1 MCPRGARGAGRR
13 ARVLTRLC
21 SRGPVGDAGTAPY
34 SRSGP
39 CSPALGLA
47 LGRCAGVLWRYMG
60 TTRTRTRCHA
70 FTTRTQTDTGRAPDE
85 GLAER
90 TAFAQSCPSR
100 LRCDFVYLLILRH
113 HTHTHIRTQH
123 THTHNTHVRHGR
135 LRVVRSA
142 RHGCGSA
149 RADYQA
155 TLCRVLRRVR
165 GCIGGRLTPQQDV
178 SDSSCCDACAVSLQE
193 VLTSLTTFLRSPYS
207 LALMLHIFF
216 TPSVDSPR
224 F

>member
-1 MCPRGARGAGRR
+1 MLSRTGAG
-13 ARVLTRLC
+13 
-21 SRGPVGDAGTAPY
+21 
-34 SRSGP
+34 SRSLGGSAVAVHGANEDEDQVP
-39 CSPALGLA
+39 CVYNADPDGDSG
-47 LGRCAGVLWRYMG
+47 
-60 TTRTRTRCHA
+60 
-70 FTTRTQTDTGRAPDE
+70 APDE

-90 TAFAQSCPSR
+90 TASAQSCPSR
-100 LRCDFVYLLILRH
+100 LRCDFVYLLILCH

-123 THTHNTHVRHGR
+123 THTHNTHARHGR

-142 RHGCGSA
+142 RQRCGSA

-165 GCIGGRLTPQQDV
+165 GCIGGRLTLQQDV

>member
-1 MCPRGARGAGRR
+1 MLSRPGAG
-13 ARVLTRLC
+13 
-21 SRGPVGDAGTAPY
+21 
-34 SRSGP
+34 SRSLGGSAVAVHGANEDEDQVPRVYNAGP
-39 CSPALGLA
+39 DGDSG
-47 LGRCAGVLWRYMG
+47 
-60 TTRTRTRCHA
+60 
-70 FTTRTQTDTGRAPDE
+70 APDE

-90 TAFAQSCPSR
+90 TASAQSCPSR
-100 LRCDFVYLLILRH
+100 LRCDFVYLLILCH

-123 THTHNTHVRHGR
+123 TRTARPAEGR
-135 LRVVRSA
+135 AECTATVW
-142 RHGCGSA
+142 CGSA
-149 RADYQA
+149 HADCQA

-165 GCIGGRLTPQQDV
+165 GCIGGRRTPQQDV

-207 LALMLHIFF
+207 LAIMLHIFF

>member
-1 MCPRGARGAGRR
+1 MCPREAWGAGRR

-47 LGRCAGVLWRYMG
+47 LGRWAGVLWRCMG
-60 TTRTRTRCHA
+60 PTRTRTRCHA
-70 FTTRTQTDTGRAPDE
+70 FTTRTQMETVVRRTRVWLSALHPRNLVLPD
-85 GLAER
+85 
-90 TAFAQSCPSR
+90 
-100 LRCDFVYLLILRH
+100 CDATLCIYSYYVTT
-113 HTHTHIRTQH
+113 HTHTYA
-123 THTHNTHVRHGR
+123 HNTHVRHGR

-142 RHGCGSA
+142 RQRCGSA
-149 RADYQA
+149 RAEYQA

-207 LALMLHIFF
+207 LAILLHIFF